1 MRQML
6 EPLVIGMILLYLRM
20 DKETIRERL
29 LKLHATENE
38 INRELSGL
46 DKQIKTIEIKKKK
59 LAKRVSH
66 NMKYRNQLINK
77 L

>member
-1 MRQML
+1 MIEML
-6 EPLVIGMILLYLRM
+6 EPLVFGMVILHLGM
-20 DKETIRERL
+20 DTEIIRERL

-38 INRELSGL
+38 INRELSKL
-46 DKQIKTIEIKKKK
+46 DKQRKTIEIKKKK

-66 NMKYRNQLINK
+66 NMKYRNQLIGQ